1 MRKWPWPGQLWAP
14 RTDCAHFLTLPL
26 TVGGRPLP
34 TTKLMDGQRPLTSG
48 VKEHPSSM
56 GV

>member
-1 MRKWPWPGQLWAP
+1 MRKWPWPGQLWAL